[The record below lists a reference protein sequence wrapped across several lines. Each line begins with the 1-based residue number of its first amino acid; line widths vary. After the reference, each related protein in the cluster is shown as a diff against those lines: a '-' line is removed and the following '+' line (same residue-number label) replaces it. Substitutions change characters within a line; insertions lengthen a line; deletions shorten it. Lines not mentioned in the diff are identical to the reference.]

1 MHLTAV
7 PAPTVRRHTGGLL
20 HGKRAEYDCGSRP
33 RGPRPRGAR
42 REALT
47 TALAEQKTAIDA
59 AHDEKAQ
66 AQIDAARRQKA
77 EKLAAAS
84 RQIEEREARVAKALD
99 ARFAAGHKAWEDA
112 FFEAAV
118 QND

>member
-1 MHLTAV
+1 MENALNMIVEAD
-7 PAPTVRRHTGGLL
+7 
-20 HGKRAEYDCGSRP
+20 RAARDRMAQA
-33 RGPRPRGAR
+33 RAR